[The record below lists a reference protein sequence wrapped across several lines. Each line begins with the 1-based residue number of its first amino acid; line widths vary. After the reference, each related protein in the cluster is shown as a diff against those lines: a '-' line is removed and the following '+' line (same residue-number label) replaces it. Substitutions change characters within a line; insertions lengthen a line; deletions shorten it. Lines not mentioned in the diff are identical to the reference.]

1 MEIEKKYLDDVSL
14 YVKPYGK
21 IDIDTAG
28 EFGAEI
34 NDEIDNLN
42 TLIIDFSEISY
53 ISSIGL
59 RVLLEFQKIMKNQ
72 GSMQLMNVQAP
83 IMNIFQMTGFDK
95 ILNII

>member
-1 MEIEKKYLDDVSL
+1 MDIEKKYLDDISL
-14 YVKPYGK
+14 YVKPIGK

-34 NDEIDNLN
+34 NDEIDNIK
-42 TLIIDFSEISY
+42 TLIIDFEQITY

-59 RVLLEFQKIMKNQ
+59 RVLLEFQKVMKTQ

-83 IMNIFQMTGFDK
+83 VMNIFKMTGFDK